1 MQNNS
6 KINIILLVFILAL
19 SLFVLFMENKN
30 SNMLM
35 SILDKQTESYVK
47 PQKATVT
54 ENPLQTAS
62 SDLVSFSI
70 SPNTKVHGILSY
82 RGVLQGGYFFEGNVL
97 VNILDI
103 NKKVLKSSN
112 AVAKSEW
119 MTSGPVN
126 FEGNIDFTGLPKGSA
141 YFEIHN
147 DNPSG
152 EASKD
157 KSILIPIIIE

>member
-1 MQNNS
+1 MKNDSQ
-6 KINIILLVFILAL
+6 INIVLLVLILVL
-19 SLFVLFMENKN
+19 SVYVLFMENKN

-35 SILDKQTESYVK
+35 SILDKQTESYIK
-47 PQKATVT
+47 PQKVAVT
-54 ENPLQTAS
+54 ENPVQTVG
-62 SDLVSFSI
+62 SDLVSLSI
-70 SPNTKVHGILSY
+70 LPNTKVHGILSY

-112 AVAKSEW
+112 AVAKSDW

-126 FEGNIDFTGLPKGSA
+126 FEGNIDFTGLAKGAA

-152 EASKD
+152 DPKND
-157 KSILIPIIIE
+157 KSVLIPITIE